1 MVGCIPMKEAVNNV
15 YLRKLADIQVLY
27 TSFTSTE
34 IWYKCVPNQ
43 PPSLLHSNMIFY
55 LFTTDLPL

>member
-1 MVGCIPMKEAVNNV
+1 MEEAVNNV

-27 TSFTSTE
+27 TSFTGTE

-43 PPSLLHSNMIFY
+43 PPSLLHNNMINIVHC
-55 LFTTDLPL
+55 LLKPWLKQ